1 MNDCIRDCK
10 SLINVNG
17 GSLAVL
23 PEWRLNQQS
32 APLDWPL
39 HHRDGQQ

>member
-1 MNDCIRDCK
+1 VQQI
-10 SLINVNG
+10 VVFFNG

-32 APLDWPL
+32 AALEIGHFTTDVVNINTM
-39 HHRDGQQ
+39 